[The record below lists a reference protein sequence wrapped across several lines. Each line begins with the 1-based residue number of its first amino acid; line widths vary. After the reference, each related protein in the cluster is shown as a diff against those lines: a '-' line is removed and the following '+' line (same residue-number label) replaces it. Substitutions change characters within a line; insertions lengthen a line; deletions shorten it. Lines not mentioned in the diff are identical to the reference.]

1 MTVQEQITFAQV
13 LVQASVPILIGV
25 LGWILNSRLKSIDQA
40 QWQNRKI
47 IELRLDVYKEVSP
60 KLNAIYCYCMY
71 IGDWKNHSPDDI
83 VQMKRQLDKT
93 MHVYRH
99 LLSAEVFSAY
109 EKFIGVTFEMF
120 TGTDRD
126 ARIRTAMTSDS
137 GNRPATYRGSW
148 KPEWERFFSPR
159 EPASKD
165 EIKATYEATMD
176 AFRACIGLKPL

>member
-1 MTVQEQITFAQV
+1 MTVQEQINLAQV
-13 LVQASVPILIGV
+13 LVQFSVPVLIGV

-60 KLNAIYCYCMY
+60 KFNAIYCYCMY

-99 LLSAEVFSAY
+99 LLSAELFTAY
-109 EKFIGVTFEMF
+109 EHFIATTFEMF

-126 ARIRTAMTSDS
+126 ARIRTAMAGDG
-137 GNRPATYRGSW
+137 GNRPATYRGTW
-148 KPEWERFFSPR
+148 KAEWERFFAPQA
-159 EPASKD
+159 PASRD
-165 EIKATYEATMD
+165 EVRASYEALME
-176 AFRACIGLKPL
+176 AFRACIGLRPL